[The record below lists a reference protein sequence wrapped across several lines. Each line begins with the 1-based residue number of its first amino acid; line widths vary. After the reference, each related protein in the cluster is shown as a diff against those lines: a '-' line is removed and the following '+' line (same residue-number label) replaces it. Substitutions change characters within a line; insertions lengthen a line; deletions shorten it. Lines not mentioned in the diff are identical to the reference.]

1 MSNARNLANLLG
13 TATTIQTA
21 KIADDAITNAKI
33 INSAITSAKIT
44 DGTIATDD
52 IADSAVTT
60 VKTSG
65 LSNAAEDITAG
76 DAAVSITTTSGNITI
91 DAAANDSDIIIKGT
105 DNTADTT
112 FWTFDGSDQGNL
124 VPGQTSTGIY
134 LGVNSVTAAN
144 LLNDFETGTFTPL
157 LKFGG
162 NSGTDN
168 TDSSAGQ
175 YTKVGDM
182 VQVQLQI
189 NLNNSVS
196 GSGAAAITGLPFA
209 FLNRAALFQKYK
221 MFGNDYGVFTEA
233 SAGGS
238 SNGTYLDCYLEA
250 SGTGDALASFTEG
263 SVHSSNSG
271 KKVFMAFTYTTN

>member
-33 INSAITSAKIT
+33 VNSAITSAKIT

-65 LSNAAEDITAG
+65 LSNAADDITAG
-76 DAAVSITTTSGNITI
+76 DAAVNLTTTSGNITI

-134 LGVNSVTAAN
+134 LGVNSVTASN

-162 NSGTDN
+162 TDN
-168 TDSSAGQ
+168 TDSSTGI
-175 YTKVGDM
+175 YTKVGDI
-182 VQVQLQI
+182 VYVSIQI
-189 NLNNSVS
+189 NIQNSIS
-196 GSGAAAITGLPFA
+196 GSGGGTVTGLPFA
-209 FLNRAALFQKYK
+209 FLNNASNFQKFK
-221 MFGNDYGVFTEA
+221 MFGNDYAQMRDA

-238 SNGTYLDCYLEA
+238 ANKTYMDCYKES
-250 SGTGDALASFTEG
+250 SGTSTQAASWDNNA
-263 SVHSSNSG
+263 VHSSNAQ
-271 KKVFMAFTYTTN
+271 KKLFLAFVYNTT

>member
-65 LSNAAEDITAG
+65 LSNAADDITAG
-76 DAAVSITTTSGNITI
+76 DAAVNLTTTSGNITI

-144 LLNDFETGTFTPL
+144 LLNDFETGTFTPK

-162 NSGTDN
+162 TGGTEN
-168 TDSSAGQ
+168 QDSSTGI
-175 YTKVGDM
+175 YTKVGDI
-182 VQVQLQI
+182 VYVSIQI
-189 NLNNSVS
+189 NIQNSIS
-196 GSGAAAITGLPFA
+196 GSGGGVITDLPFA
-209 FLNRAALFQKYK
+209 FLNNASNFQKFK
-221 MFGNDYGVFTEA
+221 MFGNDYAQMRDA

-238 SNGTYLDCYLEA
+238 ANNTYMDCYKEA
-250 SGTGDALASFTEG
+250 TTTSAQLSSWDNSA
-263 SVHSSNSG
+263 VHSSNAQ
-271 KKVFMAFTYTTN
+271 KKLFLAFAYKTN

>member
-33 INSAITSAKIT
+33 VNSAITSAKIT

-65 LSNAAEDITAG
+65 LSNAADDITAG

-105 DNTADTT
+105 DDSSDTT

-134 LGVNSVTAAN
+134 LGVNSVTASN

-162 NSGTDN
+162 TDN
-168 TDSSAGQ
+168 TDSSTGK
-175 YTKVGDM
+175 YTKIGNACYVSI
-182 VQVQLQI
+182 QI
-189 NLNNSVS
+189 NIQNSIS
-196 GSGAAAITGLPFA
+196 GSGGGTVTGLPFA
-209 FLNRAALFQKYK
+209 FLNDSNNFQKFK
-221 MFGNDYGVFTEA
+221 MFGNDYAQMRDA

-238 SNGTYLDCYLEA
+238 ANNTYMDCYKES
-250 SGTGDALASFTEG
+250 SGTSTQAASWDNSSIHRSNAQKKLFLAF
-263 SVHSSNSG
+263 VYN
-271 KKVFMAFTYTTN
+271 TT

>member
-33 INSAITSAKIT
+33 VNSAITSAKIT

-65 LSNAAEDITAG
+65 LSNAADDITAG
-76 DAAVSITTTSGNITI
+76 DAAVNLTTTSGNITI

-134 LGVNSVTAAN
+134 LGVNSVTASN

-162 NSGTDN
+162 TDN
-168 TDSSAGQ
+168 TDSSTGI
-175 YTKVGDM
+175 YTKVGDI
-182 VQVQLQI
+182 VYVSIQI
-189 NLNNSVS
+189 NIQNSIS
-196 GSGAAAITGLPFA
+196 GSGGGTVTGLPFA
-209 FLNRAALFQKYK
+209 FLNNASNFQKFK
-221 MFGNDYGVFTEA
+221 MFGNDYAQMRDA

-238 SNGTYLDCYLEA
+238 ANNTYMDTYKEA
-250 SGTGDALASFTEG
+250 TTTSAQAS
-263 SVHSSNSG
+263 SWDNSAVHSSNAQ
-271 KKVFMAFTYTTN
+271 KKLFLAFAYKTN